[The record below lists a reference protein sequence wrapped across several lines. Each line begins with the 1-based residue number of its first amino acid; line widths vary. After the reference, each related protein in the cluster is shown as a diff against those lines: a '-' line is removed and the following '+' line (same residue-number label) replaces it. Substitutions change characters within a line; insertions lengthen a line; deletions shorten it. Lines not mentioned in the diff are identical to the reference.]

1 MKLPSMNS
9 DLLVAFIGFAFVT
22 SITPG
27 PNNLMVMASGAAFG
41 WRKTMPHIF
50 GIAVGFTTII
60 GSAVLGIG
68 AVLERIPELLI
79 ALRILGSVWLL
90 WLAWQL
96 AAPALRPPSKQGE
109 PTAHQPSRPMRIY
122 EAALFQWVNPKA
134 WTMAIGAAAAY
145 AGLAA
150 DPIQRMIIMA
160 SVFLIIAPLSNTV
173 WVIAGEAICRFT
185 SQGSSSKFF
194 SLVMAALVAASAA
207 LILIG

>member
-1 MKLPSMNS
+1 MSNE
-9 DLLVAFIGFAFVT
+9 LLVAFIGFAFVT

-41 WRKTMPHIF
+41 WRKTLPHIL

-60 GSAVLGIG
+60 GSTVLGIG
-68 AVLERIPELLI
+68 ALLERMPELFL

-96 AAPALRPPSKQGE
+96 AAPALKPSTKEGGLN
-109 PTAHQPSRPMRIY
+109 THQPSRPMRVY

-145 AGLAA
+145 TGLAA
-150 DPIQRMIIMA
+150 DPVQRTIIMA
-160 SVFLIIAPLSNTV
+160 SVFLIVGPLSNSV
-173 WVIAGEAICRFT
+173 WVFAGEAIRRFT
-185 SQGSSSKFF
+185 SQGSSSRFF
-194 SLVMAALVAASAA
+194 GLAMAALVIISAA
-207 LILIG
+207 LILVG